1 MSQIG
6 ATHNEA
12 THNEATPVDGPKIRK
27 IKRVVLKISEKKQK
41 AADTNAEGVVST
53 NAEGVVSTN
62 AAANAEGVVSTSA
75 KDTVVLRTNTF
86 SSKSQEEKI
95 SLYIQQ
101 LTEQQK
107 IVLNIAK
114 EHLATSFCIEK
125 SLGYLSWLKTQQ

>member
-41 AADTNAEGVVST
+41 AADTS
-53 NAEGVVSTN
+53 AEGVVSTN